1 MRRIGVDLDL
11 QERRDMD
18 SAQKVPLS
26 EKFNLTVSE
35 AIIYFNIGRDK
46 LYELAKEDGNNYTLH
61 NGKTI
66 LFKRKQL
73 EKYLEKRSYI

>member
-1 MRRIGVDLDL
+1 MKQTGVVLEV
-11 QERRDMD
+11 QGKRNMD
-18 SAQKVPLS
+18 SATKVPLS

-46 LYELAKEDGNNYTLH
+46 LYELAKENGNDYTLH